1 MGNKTK
7 NVKMKSVLHV
17 INDLKLGGAQKL
29 VSDLI
34 IESKDEYRFSIFIL
48 DSSNGLFDKI
58 LNEERIEILSLYP
71 ISLNKILKIIRRL
84 KSTDLIHVHLFPLLY
99 LCSFIPIKKV
109 YTEHNTWNRRRKYNL
124 LMRIERFIYS
134 NYDAVISISNK
145 TKDALDTWLNRIP
158 TNYND
163 VIYNGIN
170 LNKFTKKPLGIFG
183 YRLGMMGRFSAQ
195 KDQATILHALKYLPE
210 EFSVIFAGS
219 GELLNNIKS
228 LSQELNINRRVKF
241 LGQITNIENYLNN
254 IDLYIQSSNWEGFGL
269 APLEAMSKQIPT
281 IGSNV
286 DGLDEVIGSSDYL
299 FKKDNP
305 KDLAKS
311 IMRIYNTDNS
321 YMDAQKF
328 AYARAKEFSID
339 IAKEKY
345 SQLYSLIINQ

>member
-1 MGNKTK
+1 
-7 NVKMKSVLHV
+7 
-17 INDLKLGGAQKL
+17 
-29 VSDLI
+29 
-34 IESKDEYRFSIFIL
+34 
-48 DSSNGLFDKI
+48 
-58 LNEERIEILSLYP
+58 
-71 ISLNKILKIIRRL
+71 
-84 KSTDLIHVHLFPLLY
+84 
-99 LCSFIPIKKV
+99 
-109 YTEHNTWNRRRKYNL
+109 
-124 LMRIERFIYS
+124 MRIERFIYS